1 MSVYNRK
8 GGSGKTGS
16 LRQQFNYYKRQLRN
30 RLIEEQ
36 AFKEARGVGTIEE
49 RVHTM
54 FKNVEFE
61 QVFKQGI
68 TRKVGSKTVRFVG
81 SEAVKIQISSFRQRA
96 SKTYQADLFISN
108 YIDTMI
114 YAGFDEENIDKVEKL
129 LNSCSI
135 DRLTYLID
143 KGILPSIEF
152 LYADVKSEDKIV
164 EDIEKA
170 IRTGVSKEELD
181 KLRAK
186 KKALVKVIK
195 EKTKIMEW

>member
-54 FKNVEFE
+54 FKNIEFD

-68 TRKVGSKTVRFVG
+68 TRKVGSRTVRFVG
-81 SEAVKIQISSFRQRA
+81 SEAIKIQITSFRQRA
-96 SKTYQADLFISN
+96 SKSYQADLFISN

-129 LNSCSI
+129 LDSCSI

-152 LYADVKSEDKIV
+152 LYADIKSEDKIV